1 MPPSSSKG
9 SSAGVPL
16 GRFEGAPAPFDL
28 LGPSEIVRAVEEGL
42 GSRLDG
48 TVTVY
53 PSYINRVY
61 GLRREDGGE
70 LVAKFY
76 RPGRWSREAILEE
89 HRFVRDCADAELPV
103 AAPLELGGGG
113 TLGELSLSGE
123 ESSAPD
129 RAAPASTEI
138 FFALYPKMGGRNF
151 DAENDEDWLRLGSLV
166 GRCHAAGALRTAGHR
181 PICGPVDL
189 TAPLAQGLVD
199 EGMVHPKLEEEF
211 ADICSETLEAIVPL
225 FRSVSSGR
233 IHGDCHRGNILDR
246 PGEGLFLI
254 DFDDMMLG
262 PAVQDL
268 WLLLPDRAGLCVREL
283 GLLVEGYERFSRFDR
298 RELAL
303 IEPLRFMRMVYFL
316 AWRSRQRG
324 DAWFAREFPDWGN
337 EAFWIRE
344 TEDLRDQARVI
355 REELAGGASLA

>member
-1 MPPSSSKG
+1 LP
-9 SSAGVPL
+9 
-16 GRFEGAPAPFDL
+16 PAPFDL
-28 LGPSEIVRAVEEGL
+28 LGPAEIVQAVESAL
-42 GSRLDG
+42 SLRLDG

-89 HRFVRDCADAELPV
+89 HRFVRDCAEAELPV
-103 AAPLELGGGG
+103 VAPLDLGGGG
-113 TLGELSLSGE
+113 SLGELSLTDEEGE
-123 ESSAPD
+123 RRMPAPEM
-129 RAAPASTEI
+129 PEI
-138 FFALYPKMGGRNF
+138 PFALYPKMGGRNF
-151 DAENDEDWLRLGSLV
+151 DAENGEDWLRLGSLV
-166 GRCHAAGALRTAGHR
+166 GRCHAAGALHPARHR
-181 PICGPVDL
+181 PICSPALL
-189 TAPLAQGLVD
+189 TVPLAQGLLD
-199 EGMVHPKLEEEF
+199 EGLVHPKLEDEF

-225 FRSVSSGR
+225 FRSISLGR

-246 PGEGLFLI
+246 PGEGLLLI

-268 WLLLPDRAGLCVREL
+268 WLLLPDRAGLCAREL
-283 GLLVEGYERFSRFDR
+283 GLLVEGYERFSPFNH

-324 DAWFAREFPDWGN
+324 DAWFSREFPDWGN

-344 TEDLRDQARVI
+344 IEDLRDQAQVI
-355 REELAGGASLA
+355 REELAGEAALA